1 MNEEIENVI
10 NPPDA
15 ARLVMGMRDMGY
27 SFPSAIADLVD
38 NAIAAKAKNVQVFI
52 EPIFPAKVRVF
63 VGDDGIGMS
72 ASELKLAMR
81 YGAPEKE
88 GAKTLNKFGLGLK
101 TASSSFSRKFTVIS
115 RPENHGEANRATWD
129 IDQIVAANDWILQRG
144 RATQAQVELLDK
156 VTTRSGTVV
165 LWENIDRLLNE
176 KQSKDER
183 LSKKAIAKYEEEV
196 SWHLSAVFQRY
207 LDPRNSYSHISQ
219 INIFVNGVKLKA
231 WDPFC
236 EQETE
241 TAILY
246 DKNLD
251 VDLPNGSKGV
261 VRVRGFILPRKERF
275 SSANAASEA
284 RINNDGQ
291 GIYIYRE
298 NRLIHG
304 PDWQELYRSEPHY
317 SLARIDFSFGLDL
330 DDIFEVDVQ
339 KSKIK
344 LEADIKDFLQEKVL
358 PQIRSF
364 AQQRYREGQI
374 DGIGRRG
381 SRDLHAS
388 ANRTLAQVEGEVS
401 EVKLLE
407 SNQGTAT
414 AKLEN
419 KNGQFTVRLLSP
431 SEVKDEQPFVT
442 QQESLRDGVLWEPVI
457 SEGRKAVA
465 ISVSHPFY
473 NRVYLPTKQK
483 DVVIQSFD
491 YLIWTLAMAEMNTM
505 NDKVKH
511 FYEQM
516 RIDVGRVLRTLSDSL
531 PEADVSEE

>member
-1 MNEEIENVI
+1 MTGKQEDIVV
-10 NPPDA
+10 PPDA

-38 NAIAAKAKNVQVFI
+38 NAIAAKAKNIKVFI
-52 EPIFPAKVRVF
+52 EPIFPAQVRVL
-63 VGDDGIGMS
+63 VGDDGTGMS
-72 ASELKLAMR
+72 ADELKVAMK
-81 YGAPEKE
+81 YGAPEKK

-115 RPENHGEANRATWD
+115 RSELSGTVNRAAWD
-129 IDQIVAANDWILQRG
+129 IDQIVEANDWILQRG
-144 RATQAQVELLDK
+144 EASDDQEKLLDRAT
-156 VTTRSGTVV
+156 SGTGSVV
-165 LWENIDRLLNE
+165 LWEKIDRLLNE

-183 LSKKAIAKYEEEV
+183 LAKKAIAKYEEEV
-196 SWHLSAVFQRY
+196 SRHLSAVFQRY
-207 LDPRNSYSHISQ
+207 LTPKNGYKNIPQIS
-219 INIFVNGVKLKA
+219 IYVNDKKLSG

-236 EQETE
+236 EDEPD
-241 TAILY
+241 TATLY
-246 DKNLD
+246 ERDLD
-251 VDLPNGSKGV
+251 IDLPNGNKGV
-261 VRVRGFILPRKERF
+261 VKVRGFILPRKESF
-275 SSANAASEA
+275 SSVEAAAEA

-344 LEADIKDFLQEKVL
+344 LEADIKEFLQEKVL

-374 DGIGRRG
+374 AGIGRG
-381 SRDLHAS
+381 SKDLHAS
-388 ANRTLAQVEGEVS
+388 SNRTISQVEGEVS
-401 EVKLLE
+401 EVKILE
-407 SNQGTAT
+407 SNQETGT

-419 KNGQFTVRLLSP
+419 KNGQFTIRLLTP
-431 SEVKDEQPFVT
+431 EEVISDQPYVT
-442 QQESLRDGVLWEPVI
+442 QQSSLRDGVLWEPVI

-465 ISVSHPFY
+465 ISLSHPFY
-473 NRVYLPTKQK
+473 NRVYLPTTQK

-516 RIDVGRVLRTLSDSL
+516 RIDVGRVLRTLSETL
-531 PEADVSEE
+531 PEVELNEE